1 MKIIFVVF
9 LNLLL
14 ISNVFAQ
21 TKTEITAQCTEGNC
35 IDGKGKKVW
44 SNGKVYIG
52 DFKNGLRDGSGINEL
67 NGYKYNGEWKED
79 LLHGQGKFIFKSGD
93 VYEGELKDG
102 KYNGQGKYIS
112 KDKEVYEG
120 AWKDGEKH
128 GLGKSIYRN
137 GDVYVGEY
145 KDHIRHGQGKYI
157 WKDGDVYEG
166 EWKDDGINGQGKFIF
181 KSGNVYEG
189 AWKDGEQH
197 GLGKYIY
204 RNGKT
209 HYEGQWKNG
218 KKHGQG
224 KIIWP
229 PEQAYQGEF
238 FHGSRVAVT
247 VGDPKKYWEGA
258 INCYRFTKN
267 PNKENL
273 RPYIDQ
279 LTLRVESYKR
289 YANNDDETWIIQL
302 SETIVERLGC
312 PKDLFN

>member
-52 DFKNGLRDGSGINEL
+52 DFKNGLRDGSGISEL

-93 VYEGELKDG
+93 VYEGEFKDG

-112 KDKEVYEG
+112 KDGDVYEGEWKDGEKHGQGKKTYNDKVVYEG
-120 AWKDGEKH
+120 AWKDGERH
-128 GLGKSIYRN
+128 GLGK
-137 GDVYVGEY
+137 
-145 KDHIRHGQGKYI
+145 
-157 WKDGDVYEG
+157 
-166 EWKDDGINGQGKFIF
+166 F
-181 KSGNVYEG
+181 
-189 AWKDGEQH
+189 
-197 GLGKYIY
+197 IY

>member
-52 DFKNGLRDGSGINEL
+52 DFKNGLRDGSGISEL

-102 KYNGQGKYIS
+102 KYNGQGKYI
-112 KDKEVYEG
+112 
-120 AWKDGEKH
+120 WKDG
-128 GLGKSIYRN
+128 S
-137 GDVYVGEY
+137 
-145 KDHIRHGQGKYI
+145 
-157 WKDGDVYEG
+157 VYEG
-166 EWKDDGINGQGKFIF
+166 E
-181 KSGNVYEG
+181 
-189 AWKDGEQH
+189 WKDGEQH

-218 KKHGQG
+218 MKHGQG

-238 FHGSRVAVT
+238 FHDSKVAVT

-312 PKDLFN
+312 PKDLFKSSYIR

>member
-52 DFKNGLRDGSGINEL
+52 DFKNGLRDGSGISEL

-102 KYNGQGKYIS
+102 KYNGQGKYI
-112 KDKEVYEG
+112 
-120 AWKDGEKH
+120 
-128 GLGKSIYRN
+128 
-137 GDVYVGEY
+137 
-145 KDHIRHGQGKYI
+145 

-166 EWKDDGINGQGKFIF
+166 EWKDGDINGQGK
-181 KSGNVYEG
+181 KTYNNKEVYEG

-218 KKHGQG
+218 MKHGQG

-238 FHGSRVAVT
+238 FHDSKVAVT

-312 PKDLFN
+312 PKDLFKSSYIR

>member
-52 DFKNGLRDGSGINEL
+52 DFKNGLRDGSGISEL

-112 KDKEVYEG
+112 KD
-120 AWKDGEKH
+120 
-128 GLGKSIYRN
+128 
-137 GDVYVGEY
+137 
-145 KDHIRHGQGKYI
+145 
-157 WKDGDVYEG
+157 GDVYEG
-166 EWKDDGINGQGKFIF
+166 EWKDGEINGQGK
-181 KSGNVYEG
+181 KTYNNKEVYEG

-238 FHGSRVAVT
+238 FHGSRVAAT

-289 YANNDDETWIIQL
+289 YANNDDETWIIQY
-302 SETIVERLGC
+302 SNTIVERLGC
-312 PKDLFN
+312 PKDLFKSSYIR

>member
-52 DFKNGLRDGSGINEL
+52 DFKNGLRDVSGINEF

-79 LLHGQGKFIFKSGD
+79 LLHGQGKFI
-93 VYEGELKDG
+93 
-102 KYNGQGKYIS
+102 
-112 KDKEVYEG
+112 
-120 AWKDGEKH
+120 
-128 GLGKSIYRN
+128 
-137 GDVYVGEY
+137 
-145 KDHIRHGQGKYI
+145 

-166 EWKDDGINGQGKFIF
+166 EWKDGKIHGQGK
-181 KSGNVYEG
+181 KTYNNKDVYEG
-189 AWKDGEQH
+189 AWKDGKRH
-197 GLGKYIY
+197 GLGEFIY

-218 KKHGQG
+218 MKHGQG

-238 FHGSRVAVT
+238 FYGSKVAVT

-312 PKDLFN
+312 PKDLFKSSYIR